1 LGTTRIDGGMVKDG
15 KNSKGM
21 IGMTKDNK
29 DGEKMT
35 YNNMNVLQG

>member
-21 IGMTKDNK
+21 IGMTK
-29 DGEKMT
+29 GQ
-35 YNNMNVLQG
+35 QGW